1 MQSSCITHPPDNP
14 VAVVRGDYYELCDH
28 NEVAA
33 ALLALFEFWHT
44 IKLRHQP
51 QARHKNI
58 VALSHGEAPA
68 QDEDLWQW
76 HTEET
81 LEKALLGIGRR
92 DAIRQAIKLLSTGDD
107 GAKGEDGKEKKP
119 PIIGKNF
126 ISVGLNPNP
135 RYKFDRTRY
144 FLFNAEAVQ
153 AAINKKY
160 RPSAPACP
168 PPPPSPKPPTPPT
181 SPENQGRG
189 AENQGRGAEN
199 QFSLHENTSENTTK
213 REESPFDSFEPVDI
227 PAATEERLWG
237 ELTPLEAT
245 VLEITGEQS
254 RSWAVIAKAK
264 EAAAALAKLGL
275 TVADLHE
282 FDRQRS
288 KTCKLNFLASE
299 VGAWWRDKSK
309 RAAPRPPVNVREKY
323 ANSAGT
329 RFVIMACNWQDT
341 LHVQEIEDV
350 EAAEAVGRALD
361 TILKGSDWD
370 PLSPKGFADFWR
382 NECQHTSVITP
393 TTVRKYFGQYRD
405 WVIRKK
411 AA

>member
-1 MQSSCITHPPDNP
+1 M
-14 VAVVRGDYYELCDH
+14 
-28 NEVAA
+28 
-33 ALLALFEFWHT
+33 
-44 IKLRHQP
+44 
-51 QARHKNI
+51 
-58 VALSHGEAPA
+58 
-68 QDEDLWQW
+68 
-76 HTEET
+76 
-81 LEKALLGIGRR
+81 
-92 DAIRQAIKLLSTGDD
+92 
-107 GAKGEDGKEKKP
+107 
-119 PIIGKNF
+119 
-126 ISVGLNPNP
+126 
-135 RYKFDRTRY
+135 
-144 FLFNAEAVQ
+144 
-153 AAINKKY
+153 
-160 RPSAPACP
+160 
-168 PPPPSPKPPTPPT
+168 
-181 SPENQGRG
+181 
-189 AENQGRGAEN
+189 
-199 QFSLHENTSENTTK
+199 
-213 REESPFDSFEPVDI
+213 
-227 PAATEERLWG
+227 
-237 ELTPLEAT
+237 
-245 VLEITGEQS
+245 LEITGEQS

-299 VGAWWRDKSK
+299 VSAWWRDKSK

-361 TILKGSDWD
+361 TVLKGNDWD
-370 PLSPKGFADFWR
+370 LLSPKGFADFWR

-405 WVIRKK
+405 RVIRKK